1 MSKSRRLVYVS
12 EDLIR
17 EAMEVARSE
26 GKSLGVFVE
35 ESIELA
41 LLAKKLGYGLKE
53 AADLLAVTKANRV
66 LGGTFVPLSV
76 FNYLIKAASKGRG
89 GSLKERWYESG
100 RLHGKYLKEKF
111 EDPVGAFKEFLEASR
126 WDLNEIE
133 VKNEG
138 DSVKLRCF
146 STVLTDEGT
155 EALLKYVEGAFH
167 SMGYETTRSD
177 YMKGMII
184 LEFKSLNAKNSL

>member
-12 EDLIR
+12 ENLIR

-41 LLAKKLGYGLKE
+41 LLAKRLGYRLKE
-53 AADLLAVTKANRV
+53 AADLLAVTKANRI
-66 LGGTFVPLSV
+66 LGGTFVPLNV
-76 FNYLIKAASKGRG
+76 FNFFIKVASKDKSR
-89 GSLKERWYESG
+89 SLKERWYESG
-100 RLHGKYLKEKF
+100 KLHGKYLKEKF
-111 EDPVGAFKEFLEASR
+111 EDPVEAFKEFLEASR
-126 WDLNEIE
+126 WDLNEVE

-138 DSVKLRCF
+138 DLIKLRCF
-146 STVLTDEGT
+146 SSVLTNEGT

-167 SMGYETTRSD
+167 GMGYETTRSD
-177 YMKGMII
+177 HMKGMII
-184 LEFKSLNAKNSL
+184 LDFKGLNVKNSP

>member
-1 MSKSRRLVYVS
+1 MSKSKRLVYVS
-12 EDLIR
+12 ENLIK

-41 LLAKKLGYGLKE
+41 LLAKRLGYGLKE
-53 AADLLAVTKANRV
+53 AADLLAVTKANRI

-76 FNYLIKAASKGRG
+76 FNFFIKVASKGKSR
-89 GSLKERWYESG
+89 SLKERWYESG
-100 RLHGKYLKEKF
+100 KLHGKYLKEKF
-111 EDPVGAFKEFLEASR
+111 EDPVEAFKEFLEASR
-126 WDLNEIE
+126 WDLNEVE

-138 DSVKLRCF
+138 DLIKLRCF
-146 STVLTDEGT
+146 STVLTNEGT
-155 EALLKYVEGAFH
+155 ETLLKYVEGAFH
-167 SMGYETTRSD
+167 GMGYETTRSD